1 MHDRMNKGIR
11 LTLAGLA
18 LGALAACS
26 TATTRPQVQDLTGG
40 NARITS
46 NTYSVQRGDTLYGI
60 AWQSG
65 QDFRDVA
72 RMNGLNPPYTLQPG
86 QTLRLDPKAQLPAN
100 ASGTSTANVAAG
112 TGVVATGLGSGDNG
126 NITGTEV
133 PDWLAPDES
142 AIAQQKQRSGQAQSL
157 TTGAGG
163 VSSAATGAAAAAGT
177 APGPIYQEGSEEA
190 LAETAR
196 TANESVS
203 QASSTASNTVAANT
217 AAADSAASNVSNSAG
232 SSAAVAQAAARKAA
246 QEKTD
251 QAAASAQAAREKAA
265 ASVKNTDDTV
275 EKGTNVAGAT
285 PKAVPAKKTYV
296 PVKNVN
302 WQWPTQGEIIGKF
315 GESKSVT
322 GGIDIA
328 GQKGQPV
335 KAAGPGIV
343 VYAGSGVRG
352 YGNLIILKH
361 NNRYLSAYA
370 HNDSLRVSEN
380 DVVEAGQVIATLG
393 ATDAERAQLHFEIR
407 EDGQPKD
414 PLKFLPNR

>member
-1 MHDRMNKGIR
+1 MRDRMDKGIK

-18 LGALAACS
+18 LGALTACS
-26 TATTRPQVQDLTGG
+26 TATTRPQVQDLNAG

-46 NTYSVQRGDTLYGI
+46 DTYTVQRGDTLYGI
-60 AWQSG
+60 SWQSG

-86 QTLRLDPKAQLPAN
+86 QTLRLDPNTQLPARAAG
-100 ASGTSTANVAAG
+100 ASGTSVSSG
-112 TGVVATGLGSGDNG
+112 GGVVATPMGGGSDGSIAG
-126 NITGTEV
+126 GSEL

-142 AIAQQKQRSGQAQSL
+142 AMAQQQQRTRQAQSL
-157 TTGAGG
+157 TTGSGG
-163 VSSAATGAAAAAGT
+163 VSSAATGAAAAAGL
-177 APGPIYQEGSEEA
+177 GPVYQEGSEEA

-196 TANESVS
+196 NAANDSVEQVS
-203 QASSTASNTVAANT
+203 SGAAQASSSASQTAS
-217 AAADSAASNVSNSAG
+217 
-232 SSAAVAQAAARKAA
+232 
-246 QEKTD
+246 
-251 QAAASAQAAREKAA
+251 QAAASAAAAQAEARKAAKEKAEQAVAAAAAEREKAA
-265 ASVKNTDDTV
+265 ASVKNEAAKV
-275 EKGTNVAGAT
+275 EKGTNVAGET
-285 PKAVPAKKTYV
+285 VKAAPAKKTYV
-296 PVKNVN
+296 PVKNVD

-315 GESKSVT
+315 GESESVT

-361 NNRYLSAYA
+361 NDRYLSAYA
-370 HNDSLRVSEN
+370 HNDTLRVSEN
-380 DVVEAGQVIATLG
+380 DVIDAGQVIATLG

-414 PLKFLPNR
+414 PLKFLPKR

>member
-1 MHDRMNKGIR
+1 MNDRMNKGIR

-100 ASGTSTANVAAG
+100 ASDTGTANAASG
-112 TGVVATGLGSGDNG
+112 SGVVATGLGSGDSG
-126 NITGTEV
+126 NIAGTEV
-133 PDWLAPDES
+133 PDWLAPDE
-142 AIAQQKQRSGQAQSL
+142 AALAQQKQRSSQAQSL

-203 QASSTASNTVAANT
+203 QASSAASDSLASNRT
-217 AAADSAASNVSNSAG
+217 AADSAATNASNSA
-232 SSAAVAQAAARKAA
+232 AAAQAAARKAT
-246 QEKTD
+246 QEKAD
-251 QAAASAQAAREKAA
+251 QAAASAQAEREKAA
-265 ASVKNTDDTV
+265 ASVKNGADTV

-285 PKAVPAKKTYV
+285 PEAVPAKKTYV
-296 PVKNVN
+296 PVKDVD

-370 HNDSLRVSEN
+370 HNESLKVSEN
-380 DVVEAGQVIATLG
+380 DVVDAGQVIATLG

>member
-1 MHDRMNKGIR
+1 MRDRMDKGIK

-18 LGALAACS
+18 LGALTACS
-26 TATTRPQVQDLTGG
+26 TATTRPQVQDLNAG

-46 NTYSVQRGDTLYGI
+46 DTYTVQRGDTLYGI
-60 AWQSG
+60 SWQSG

-86 QTLRLDPKAQLPAN
+86 QTLRLDPNTQLPASAAG
-100 ASGTSTANVAAG
+100 ASGTSVASSG
-112 TGVVATGLGSGDNG
+112 GVVATPMGGGSDGSIAG
-126 NITGTEV
+126 GSEL

-142 AIAQQKQRSGQAQSL
+142 AMAQQQQRTSQAQSL
-157 TTGAGG
+157 TTGSGG
-163 VSSAATGAAAAAGT
+163 VSSAATGAAAAAGL
-177 APGPIYQEGSEEA
+177 GPVYQEGSEEA

-196 TANESVS
+196 NSATYSAE
-203 QASSTASNTVAANT
+203 QASSSAAQASSSASQTAS
-217 AAADSAASNVSNSAG
+217 AAA
-232 SSAAVAQAAARKAA
+232 AQAEARKAA
-246 QEKTD
+246 KEKAE
-251 QAAASAQAAREKAA
+251 QAAAAEREKAA
-265 ASVKNTDDTV
+265 ASVKNEAAKV
-275 EKGTNVAGAT
+275 EKGTNVAGETA
-285 PKAVPAKKTYV
+285 KAAPAKKTYV
-296 PVKNVN
+296 PVKNVD

-315 GESKSVT
+315 GESESVT

-361 NNRYLSAYA
+361 NDRYLSAYA
-370 HNDSLRVSEN
+370 HNDTLRVSEN
-380 DVVEAGQVIATLG
+380 DVIDAGQVIATLG

-414 PLKFLPNR
+414 PLKFLPKR

>member
-1 MHDRMNKGIR
+1 MPDMMDKGFK
-11 LTLAGLA
+11 LALAGLA
-18 LGALAACS
+18 LGALTACS
-26 TATTRPQVQDLTGG
+26 TATTRPQIQDLSGG
-40 NARITS
+40 TTRITADS
-46 NTYSVQRGDTLYGI
+46 YTVQRGDTLYGI

-72 RMNGLNPPYTLQPG
+72 RMNGLRPPYTLQPG
-86 QTLRLDPKAQLPAN
+86 QTLRLDPQAPLPAN
-100 ASGTSTANVAAG
+100 AGNSRTAGTASGSASG
-112 TGVVATGLGSGDNG
+112 TGVVATGLGGSDDAIASGG
-126 NITGTEV
+126 EV

-142 AIAQQKQRSGQAQSL
+142 AIAQQKQRASQAQSL
-157 TTGAGG
+157 TTGGGG
-163 VSSAATGAAAAAGT
+163 VAAAATGAAAAAGVG
-177 APGPIYQEGSEEA
+177 PGPVYQEGSEEA
-190 LAETAR
+190 LAESAR
-196 TANESVS
+196 A
-203 QASSTASNTVAANT
+203 Q
-217 AAADSAASNVSNSAG
+217 AADEASRAGETLESAG
-232 SSAAVAQAAARKAA
+232 SNAQARASEAEAAARKAA
-246 QEKTD
+246 QETAD
-251 QAAASAQAAREKAA
+251 REKAEQLA
-265 ASVKNTDDTV
+265 AAKAERDKAAANVKSASDKV

-285 PKAVPAKKTYV
+285 PEAAPAKKTYV
-296 PVKNVN
+296 PVKNVD

-315 GESKSVT
+315 GESESVT

-361 NNRYLSAYA
+361 NDRYLSAYA

-414 PLKFLPNR
+414 PLKFLPKR

>member
-1 MHDRMNKGIR
+1 MRDRMDKGIK

-18 LGALAACS
+18 LGALTACS
-26 TATTRPQVQDLTGG
+26 TATTRPQVQDLNAG

-46 NTYSVQRGDTLYGI
+46 DTYTVQRGDTLYGI
-60 AWQSG
+60 SWQSG

-86 QTLRLDPKAQLPAN
+86 QTLRLDPNTQLPARAAG
-100 ASGTSTANVAAG
+100 ASGTSVSSG
-112 TGVVATGLGSGDNG
+112 GGVVATPMGGGSDGSIAG
-126 NITGTEV
+126 GSEL

-142 AIAQQKQRSGQAQSL
+142 AMAQQQQRTSQAQSL
-157 TTGAGG
+157 TTGSSG
-163 VSSAATGAAAAAGT
+163 VSSAATGAAAAAGL
-177 APGPIYQEGSEEA
+177 GPVYQEGSEEA

-196 TANESVS
+196 NAANDSAEQVS
-203 QASSTASNTVAANT
+203 SGAVQASSSASQTAS
-217 AAADSAASNVSNSAG
+217 
-232 SSAAVAQAAARKAA
+232 
-246 QEKTD
+246 
-251 QAAASAQAAREKAA
+251 QAAASAAAAQAEARKAAKEKAEQAAAAAAAEREKAA
-265 ASVKNTDDTV
+265 ASVKNEAAKV
-275 EKGTNVAGAT
+275 EKGTNVAGET
-285 PKAVPAKKTYV
+285 VKAAPAKKTYV
-296 PVKNVN
+296 PVKNVD

-315 GESKSVT
+315 GESESVT

-361 NNRYLSAYA
+361 NDRYLSAYA
-370 HNDSLRVSEN
+370 HNDTLRVSEN
-380 DVVEAGQVIATLG
+380 DVIDAGQVIATLG

-414 PLKFLPNR
+414 PLKFLPKR

>member
-1 MHDRMNKGIR
+1 MDKGIK

-18 LGALAACS
+18 LGALTACS
-26 TATTRPQVQDLTGG
+26 TATTRPQVQDLNAG

-46 NTYSVQRGDTLYGI
+46 DTYTVQRGDTLYGI
-60 AWQSG
+60 SWQSG

-86 QTLRLDPKAQLPAN
+86 QTLRLDPNTQLPARAAG
-100 ASGTSTANVAAG
+100 ASGTSVSSG
-112 TGVVATGLGSGDNG
+112 GGVVATPMGGGSDGSIAG
-126 NITGTEV
+126 GSEL

-142 AIAQQKQRSGQAQSL
+142 AMAQQQQRTRQAQSL
-157 TTGAGG
+157 TTGSGG
-163 VSSAATGAAAAAGT
+163 VSSAATGAAAAAGL
-177 APGPIYQEGSEEA
+177 GPVYQEGSEEA

-196 TANESVS
+196 NAANDSVEQVS
-203 QASSTASNTVAANT
+203 SGAAQASSSASQTAS
-217 AAADSAASNVSNSAG
+217 
-232 SSAAVAQAAARKAA
+232 
-246 QEKTD
+246 
-251 QAAASAQAAREKAA
+251 QAAASAAAAQAEARKAAKEKAEQAVAAAAAEREKAA
-265 ASVKNTDDTV
+265 ASVKNEAAKV
-275 EKGTNVAGAT
+275 EKGTNVAGET
-285 PKAVPAKKTYV
+285 VKAAPAKKTYV
-296 PVKNVN
+296 PVKNVD

-315 GESKSVT
+315 GESESVT

-361 NNRYLSAYA
+361 NDRYLSAYA
-370 HNDSLRVSEN
+370 HNDTLRVSEN
-380 DVVEAGQVIATLG
+380 DVIDAGQVIATLG

-414 PLKFLPNR
+414 PLKFLPKR

>member
-1 MHDRMNKGIR
+1 MRDRMDKGIK

-18 LGALAACS
+18 LGALTACS
-26 TATTRPQVQDLTGG
+26 TATTRPQVQDLNAG

-46 NTYSVQRGDTLYGI
+46 DTYTVQRGDTLYGI
-60 AWQSG
+60 SWQSG

-86 QTLRLDPKAQLPAN
+86 QTLRLNPNTQLPASAAG
-100 ASGTSTANVAAG
+100 ASGTSVASSG
-112 TGVVATGLGSGDNG
+112 GVVATPMGGGSDGSIAG
-126 NITGTEV
+126 GSEL

-142 AIAQQKQRSGQAQSL
+142 AMAQQQQRTSQAQSL
-157 TTGAGG
+157 TTGSGG
-163 VSSAATGAAAAAGT
+163 VSSAATGAAAAAGL
-177 APGPIYQEGSEEA
+177 GPVYQEGSEEA

-196 TANESVS
+196 NSATDSAE
-203 QASSTASNTVAANT
+203 QASSSAAQASSSASQTASQTASE
-217 AAADSAASNVSNSAG
+217 AAASAAA
-232 SSAAVAQAAARKAA
+232 AQAEARKAA
-246 QEKTD
+246 KEKAE
-251 QAAASAQAAREKAA
+251 QAAAAAAAERGKAA
-265 ASVKNTDDTV
+265 ASVKNEAAKV
-275 EKGTNVAGAT
+275 EKGTNVAGETA
-285 PKAVPAKKTYV
+285 KAAPAKKTYV
-296 PVKNVN
+296 PVKNVD

-315 GESKSVT
+315 GESESVT

-361 NNRYLSAYA
+361 NDRYLSAYA
-370 HNDSLRVSEN
+370 HNDTLRVSEN
-380 DVVEAGQVIATLG
+380 DVIDAGQVIATLG

-414 PLKFLPNR
+414 PLKFLPKR

>member
-1 MHDRMNKGIR
+1 MDKGFK
-11 LTLAGLA
+11 LALAGLA
-18 LGALAACS
+18 LGALTACS
-26 TATTRPQVQDLTGG
+26 TATTRPQIQDLSGG
-40 NARITS
+40 TTRITADS
-46 NTYSVQRGDTLYGI
+46 YTVQRGDTLYGI

-72 RMNGLNPPYTLQPG
+72 RMNGLRPPYTLQPG
-86 QTLRLDPKAQLPAN
+86 QTLRLDPQAPLPAN
-100 ASGTSTANVAAG
+100 AGGSDDAIASGG
-112 TGVVATGLGSGDNG
+112 
-126 NITGTEV
+126 EV

-142 AIAQQKQRSGQAQSL
+142 AIAQQKQRASQAQSL
-157 TTGAGG
+157 TTGSGG
-163 VSSAATGAAAAAGT
+163 VAAAATGAAAAAGVG
-177 APGPIYQEGSEEA
+177 PGPVYQEGSEEA
-190 LAETAR
+190 LAESAR
-196 TANESVS
+196 
-203 QASSTASNTVAANT
+203 
-217 AAADSAASNVSNSAG
+217 AAA
-232 SSAAVAQAAARKAA
+232 KA
-246 QEKTD
+246 ERD
-251 QAAASAQAAREKAA
+251 KAA
-265 ASVKNTDDTV
+265 ANVKSASDKV

-285 PKAVPAKKTYV
+285 PEAAPAKKTYV
-296 PVKNVN
+296 PVKNVD

-315 GESKSVT
+315 GESESVT

-361 NNRYLSAYA
+361 NDRYLSAYA

-414 PLKFLPNR
+414 PLKFLPKR

>member
-1 MHDRMNKGIR
+1 MRDRMDKGIK

-18 LGALAACS
+18 LGALTACS
-26 TATTRPQVQDLTGG
+26 TATTRPQVQDLNAG

-46 NTYSVQRGDTLYGI
+46 DTYTVQRGDTLYGI
-60 AWQSG
+60 SWQSG

-86 QTLRLDPKAQLPAN
+86 QTLRLDPNTQLPAS
-100 ASGTSTANVAAG
+100 AAGTSGTSVASSG
-112 TGVVATGLGSGDNG
+112 GVVATPMGGGSDSSIAGG
-126 NITGTEV
+126 SEL

-142 AIAQQKQRSGQAQSL
+142 AMAQQQQRTSQAQSL
-157 TTGAGG
+157 TTGSGG
-163 VSSAATGAAAAAGT
+163 VSSAATGTAAAAGL
-177 APGPIYQEGSEEA
+177 GPVYQEGSEEA

-196 TANESVS
+196 NATNDSAEQVS
-203 QASSTASNTVAANT
+203 SSATQTASQTASE
-217 AAADSAASNVSNSAG
+217 AAASAAA
-232 SSAAVAQAAARKAA
+232 AQAEARKAA
-246 QEKTD
+246 KEKAE
-251 QAAASAQAAREKAA
+251 QAAAAAAAEREKAA
-265 ASVKNTDDTV
+265 ASVKNEAAKV
-275 EKGTNVAGAT
+275 EKGTNVAGETA
-285 PKAVPAKKTYV
+285 KAAPAKKTYV
-296 PVKNVN
+296 PVKNVD

-315 GESKSVT
+315 GESESVT

-361 NNRYLSAYA
+361 NDRYLSAYA
-370 HNDSLRVSEN
+370 HNDTLRVSEN
-380 DVVEAGQVIATLG
+380 DVIDAGQVIATLG

-414 PLKFLPNR
+414 PLKFLPKR

>member
-1 MHDRMNKGIR
+1 MRDRMDKGIK

-18 LGALAACS
+18 LGALTACS
-26 TATTRPQVQDLTGG
+26 TATTRPQVQDLNAG

-46 NTYSVQRGDTLYGI
+46 DTYTVQRGDTLYGI
-60 AWQSG
+60 SWQSG

-86 QTLRLDPKAQLPAN
+86 QTLRLDPNTQLPARAAG
-100 ASGTSTANVAAG
+100 ASGTSVSSG
-112 TGVVATGLGSGDNG
+112 GGVVATPMGGGSDGSIAG
-126 NITGTEV
+126 GSEL

-142 AIAQQKQRSGQAQSL
+142 AMAQQQQRTRQAQSL
-157 TTGAGG
+157 TTGSGG
-163 VSSAATGAAAAAGT
+163 VSSAATGAAAAAGL
-177 APGPIYQEGSEEA
+177 GPVYQEGSEEA

-196 TANESVS
+196 NAANDSVEQVS
-203 QASSTASNTVAANT
+203 SGAAQASSSASQTAS
-217 AAADSAASNVSNSAG
+217 
-232 SSAAVAQAAARKAA
+232 
-246 QEKTD
+246 
-251 QAAASAQAAREKAA
+251 QAAASAAAAQAEARKAAKEKAEQAAAAAAAEREKAA
-265 ASVKNTDDTV
+265 ASVKNEAAKV
-275 EKGTNVAGAT
+275 EKGTNVAGET
-285 PKAVPAKKTYV
+285 VKAAPAKKTYV
-296 PVKNVN
+296 PVKNVD

-315 GESKSVT
+315 GESESVT

-361 NNRYLSAYA
+361 NDRYLSAYA
-370 HNDSLRVSEN
+370 HNDTLRVSEN
-380 DVVEAGQVIATLG
+380 DVIDAGQVIATLG

-414 PLKFLPNR
+414 PLKFLPKR